1 MWQIP
6 LLLVAGRKEENKFLF
21 IVKCLGV
28 WKRFRSTSKA
38 FEKRSLKT
46 LEYLIPLWANES
58 PAPNPTLGL
67 SGLSARP
74 IWLLL
79 LIWSDRVLLTESF
92 TSEMLLQHYTLN

>member
-1 MWQIP
+1 M
-6 LLLVAGRKEENKFLF
+6 AGRKEENKFLF

-58 PAPNPTLGL
+58 PAPNPTLGPT
-67 SGLSARP
+67 AQA